1 RQPDT
6 TTTSWAAHMAT
17 INYSPSLITD
27 DLIRKVLVPQLD
39 GERDIK
45 ADGRYYQ
52 YTYYFALSYK
62 ENNGKAYKLVWCI
75 ADDEPHILGIMDCFR
90 IRKHDKEEE
99 KALKHKHIHHA
110 HGMA

>member
-1 RQPDT
+1 
-6 TTTSWAAHMAT
+6 
-17 INYSPSLITD
+17 
-27 DLIRKVLVPQLD
+27 DLIRKVLVLQLD